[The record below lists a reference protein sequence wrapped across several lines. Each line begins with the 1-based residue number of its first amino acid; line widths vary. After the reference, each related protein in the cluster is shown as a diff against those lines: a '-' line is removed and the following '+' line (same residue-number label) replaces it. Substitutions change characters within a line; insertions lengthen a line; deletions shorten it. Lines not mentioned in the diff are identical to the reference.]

1 VTVASTTNKASYN
14 GNGTQSV
21 FAYTFKI
28 FVDADIKVYVGTT
41 LKTINTHYTLSGVG
55 ATGGGNVTFTSGNIP
70 AAGTGNVTLLRSL
83 ALTQGVDL
91 VNYGRFDAEVVE
103 SQYDKLTMMVQQLQ
117 EQADRTIRFNTTV
130 SDAGGVEITDTV
142 AERSG
147 KVLAYDAN
155 GDLSVANELGDWQG
169 NWTTSRTYAVRDLA
183 LDAATNNVY
192 TCLISHTSGTLS
204 TDVAA
209 SKWALVI
216 NAAAVAASAATATTK
231 ASEAS
236 TSASTAS
243 TQATNSANSATA
255 AASSASTA
263 STQASTA
270 TTQASTATTKAS
282 EASTSA
288 SNAATSASAGATS
301 ATNAANSATAGA
313 NSATASANSASGAS
327 TSASTAT
334 TKASEASTSAST
346 ATTKASEAATS
357 ATNSANSATAS
368 ANSATASANSA
379 TASANSASTAGTQ
392 ATNSANSATASANS
406 AASAAAAFDNFD
418 DKYLGAKGSEP
429 SVNNDGDAL
438 VTGNL
443 YFLTGTGMQ
452 VYDGANWIAA
462 SSSGNVSMYVYEY
475 IATANQTT
483 FSGADSNSQTLS
495 YAAGNIIVSYGG
507 YDLPKSDYTAT
518 NGTSVVLDDGAV
530 VGEIVRIV
538 AFQSFVVA
546 NTYTQS
552 QADTLLAAKSPLA
565 SPSFTGNVGIGI
577 SSPAEMLEI
586 YNTSSPAIQLNDGGD
601 YKSIMRLAGNDL
613 EIRGSSGSLEFY
625 NGAADGDSS
634 ALAMTINNSGNVGI
648 GVVPEAHH
656 NTHSALQ
663 VGGNGV
669 WTSYKPQG
677 ASGEM
682 DFQHNAY
689 YSQAHGGD
697 RYISTDEATKYRQVS
712 GAHQWYTAGSGSA
725 DAAISW
731 RYGMQI
737 NNDGIVTKP
746 LQPAF
751 SVDASQQLNF
761 PISTVVTVPFDVEVF
776 DVGANFNTST
786 KTFTAPI
793 TGKYHLNVTV
803 HMRGIDSAA
812 AYYEAI
818 LNTSNRL
825 YYNYTDGE
833 GGTDP
838 DTYTLTISHLCDMD
852 VGDTAYVTISQSGG
866 AAQTDLR
873 QGCHFS
879 GYLAL

>member
-1 VTVASTTNKASYN
+1 MTVASTTNKASYN

-204 TDVAA
+204 TDVTA

-270 TTQASTATTKAS
+270 TTKANTATTKAS

-346 ATTKASEAATS
+346 STTKASEGATS

-368 ANSATASANSA
+368 ANSATASASSA
-379 TASANSASTAGTQ
+379 SGASTSASTAGTQ
-392 ATNSANSATASANS
+392 ATNSSNSATASANS
-406 AASAAAAFDNFD
+406 ATAAATSASNASSTLSNAIVRDAATGAASMPTGTTAQRPSGAVGMFRHNSTLNKFEGYNDGAWGE
-418 DKYLGAKGSEP
+418 LGGGGSSLGTDSIIRTNAKVIAENITFAGSENGMTIGP
-429 SVNNDGDAL
+429 ITVNSGYT
-438 VTGNL
+438 VTV
-443 YFLTGTGMQ
+443 T
-452 VYDGANWIAA
+452 
-462 SSSGNVSMYVYEY
+462 
-475 IATANQTT
+475 
-483 FSGADSNSQTLS
+483 
-495 YAAGNIIVSYGG
+495 
-507 YDLPKSDYTAT
+507 
-518 NGTSVVLDDGAV
+518 
-530 VGEIVRIV
+530 
-538 AFQSFVVA
+538 
-546 NTYTQS
+546 
-552 QADTLLAAKSPLA
+552 
-565 SPSFTGNVGIGI
+565 
-577 SSPAEMLEI
+577 
-586 YNTSSPAIQLNDGGD
+586 
-601 YKSIMRLAGNDL
+601 
-613 EIRGSSGSLEFY
+613 SGS
-625 NGAADGDSS
+625 
-634 ALAMTINNSGNVGI
+634 TWVII
-648 GVVPEAHH
+648 
-656 NTHSALQ
+656 
-663 VGGNGV
+663 
-669 WTSYKPQG
+669 
-677 ASGEM
+677 
-682 DFQHNAY
+682 
-689 YSQAHGGD
+689 
-697 RYISTDEATKYRQVS
+697 
-712 GAHQWYTAGSGSA
+712 
-725 DAAISW
+725 
-731 RYGMQI
+731 
-737 NNDGIVTKP
+737 
-746 LQPAF
+746 
-751 SVDASQQLNF
+751 
-761 PISTVVTVPFDVEVF
+761 
-776 DVGANFNTST
+776 
-786 KTFTAPI
+786 
-793 TGKYHLNVTV
+793 
-803 HMRGIDSAA
+803 
-812 AYYEAI
+812 
-818 LNTSNRL
+818 
-825 YYNYTDGE
+825 
-833 GGTDP
+833 
-838 DTYTLTISHLCDMD
+838 
-852 VGDTAYVTISQSGG
+852 
-866 AAQTDLR
+866 
-873 QGCHFS
+873 
-879 GYLAL
+879 

>member
-14 GNGTQSV
+14 GNGSQSV

-204 TDVAA
+204 TDVTA

-270 TTQASTATTKAS
+270 TTQANTATTKAS

-346 ATTKASEAATS
+346 ATTKASEGATS

-418 DKYLGAKGSEP
+418 DKYLGAKASEP

-507 YDLPKSDYTAT
+507 YDLPKSDYVAT

-552 QADTLLAAKSPLA
+552 QADVLLAAKLAKSGGTMTGALNVQHAASAVAKFQSTATNGGYVTYVGGSTTYIGAPLSFLGTGTA
-565 SPSFTGNVGIGI
+565 SDFGIIGTGSNNFVLG
-577 SSPAEMLEI
+577 
-586 YNTSSPAIQLNDGGD
+586 TSSAE
-601 YKSIMRLAGNDL
+601 KMRINAAGNL
-613 EIRGSSGSLEFY
+613 GL
-625 NGAADGDSS
+625 
-634 ALAMTINNSGNVGI
+634 
-648 GVVPEAHH
+648 GVVPETSGSNYNVLQIGQGGSLMAPKATEDMYVGSNVYRNSS
-656 NTHSALQ
+656 NTNSYIVTEKASIYEQ
-663 VGGNGV
+663 YNGEHYFNV
-669 WTSYKPQG
+669 AP
-677 ASGEM
+677 
-682 DFQHNAY
+682 
-689 YSQAHGGD
+689 
-697 RYISTDEATKYRQVS
+697 
-712 GAHQWYTAGSGSA
+712 SGSA
-725 DAAISW
+725 DAAISFAV
-731 RYGMQI
+731 GMKI
-737 NNDGIVTKP
+737 SNAGIVTKP
-746 LQPAF
+746 YQPCF
-751 SVDASQQLNF
+751 SVRRNTSQTYNANTDPVVALN
-761 PISTVVTVPFDVEVF
+761 DKHF
-776 DVGANFNTST
+776 DVGNNFNTST
-786 KTFTAPI
+786 YRFTAPVA
-793 TGKYHLNVTV
+793 GKYLFTAVIQFGANGTSHSCFYINGANSRDGWADFGDGTASTQT
-803 HMRGIDSAA
+803 R
-812 AYYEAI
+812 I
-818 LNTSNRL
+818 L
-825 YYNYTDGE
+825 
-833 GGTDP
+833 
-838 DTYTLTISHLCDMD
+838 TLTS
-852 VGDTAYVTISQSGG
+852 GDYVELKAYSD
-866 AAQTDLR
+866 QTTVLTNR
-873 QGCHFS
+873 SRMTGFLI
-879 GYLAL
+879 G